1 MAVPHVREVEATASR
16 FLGCER
22 REVTVG
28 QAQGGLPE
36 ADLEEGGGGRVD
48 GGVVRDGEDDGAAR
62 HRAGETADD
71 LAAAPGRRGD
81 SVGGEEDAVV
91 GAEVLDE
98 TGAGLHEGGRRG
110 GVAAGRRQGAGDL
123 LRGELGGALDQDR
136 GGAGEGRGQA
146 SREGGDDV
154 VQERPRV
161 GCRRPHRSAVS
172 WAPPV
177 RRPTDRA
184 VRTASS
190 LEWTPSFL

>member
-28 QAQGGLPE
+28 QAQGGPPE

-98 TGAGLHEGGRRG
+98 TGPASTRGTARRG
-110 GVAAGRRQGAGDL
+110 WPQAEARARAISCGASSGAPWTRTVVVPARAGA
-123 LRGELGGALDQDR
+123 
-136 GGAGEGRGQA
+136 
-146 SREGGDDV
+146 
-154 VQERPRV
+154 
-161 GCRRPHRSAVS
+161 RRPA
-172 WAPPV
+172 
-177 RRPTDRA
+177 RA
-184 VRTASS
+184 ATASS
-190 LEWTPSFL
+190 RSVPGTGAGVLTGRPSPGRRP